1 MSHILV
7 WFVGLQ
13 LDFTLI
19 AVRILWPFFAFQ
31 IVVTL
36 GLYIHQFSPL
46 NSRLNVSLGVIK
58 YSVMIID
65 LVYTLLNKTIDL
77 QQDNIE
83 NLLILA
89 FHISKLSF

>member
-1 MSHILV
+1 MV
-7 WFVGLQ
+7 CGLATRFYTHCSE
-13 LDFTLI
+13 DF
-19 AVRILWPFFAFQ
+19 VRIFFQ

-36 GLYIHQFSPL
+36 GLYIHQFSAL

-77 QQDNIE
+77 QQDNIG